1 MFKLSFI
8 YLGSFCF
15 ILSLL
20 SFFNIIYSYY
30 FDILYNIEVY
40 SYTLIISL
48 IFSSFFFIIK
58 KEIKKISIYEKII
71 AVISGYIILPLIISI
86 PYYFGLNYLS
96 FINSYFEA
104 VSGFTSTGF
113 SIFDNVKYLD
123 QSMLLWRSTSQWFG
137 GLYFLIS
144 ILFLID
150 IYDENYKKILTNFI
164 SLNLGEIVKQ
174 SIKILLVYTIITFFI
189 FIIYNIIN
197 LRAFDAFNLSLTVIS
212 SGGFLIVNDLNEIF
226 QSNFQIYVFSLTM
239 LISFFGILLPY
250 NILFVKKKELLV
262 FTEDYYLLIYLSFL
276 IGLFFVFFNQENNF
290 AITLFSVI
298 SSISN
303 IGFSFDFYRQDNFL
317 FLILII
323 IGGSLV
329 STSSGLRFLKIYLLT
344 KFSINELLSHS
355 KPKHV
360 LLNKVLFSNAKID
373 WNDINKYFFTIIIFI
388 LSLTLLI
395 FLLTIFNIEFEEA
408 FKLGI
413 LTLMNTVNSNLHG
426 LESLSFS
433 EFSFSLKFILII
445 FMIIGRI
452 EFISILILIKKF
464 VFKN

>member
-1 MFKLSFI
+1 M
-8 YLGSFCF
+8 
-15 ILSLL
+15 SLDI
-20 SFFNIIYSYY
+20 FF
-30 FDILYNIEVY
+30 
-40 SYTLIISL
+40 
-48 IFSSFFFIIK
+48 
-58 KEIKKISIYEKII
+58 
-71 AVISGYIILPLIISI
+71 
-86 PYYFGLNYLS
+86 
-96 FINSYFEA
+96 
-104 VSGFTSTGF
+104 
-113 SIFDNVKYLD
+113 
-123 QSMLLWRSTSQWFG
+123 
-137 GLYFLIS
+137 
-144 ILFLID
+144 
-150 IYDENYKKILTNFI
+150 
-164 SLNLGEIVKQ
+164 
-174 SIKILLVYTIITFFI
+174 
-189 FIIYNIIN
+189 
-197 LRAFDAFNLSLTVIS
+197 
-212 SGGFLIVNDLNEIF
+212 
-226 QSNFQIYVFSLTM
+226 
-239 LISFFGILLPY
+239 
-250 NILFVKKKELLV
+250 
-262 FTEDYYLLIYLSFL
+262 
-276 IGLFFVFFNQENNF
+276 LFFVFFNQENNF

-426 LESLSFS
+426 LESLSFA
-433 EFSFSLKFILII
+433 EFSISLKFILII

-464 VFKN
+464 VIKT

>member
-1 MFKLSFI
+1 
-8 YLGSFCF
+8 
-15 ILSLL
+15 
-20 SFFNIIYSYY
+20 
-30 FDILYNIEVY
+30 
-40 SYTLIISL
+40 
-48 IFSSFFFIIK
+48 
-58 KEIKKISIYEKII
+58 
-71 AVISGYIILPLIISI
+71 
-86 PYYFGLNYLS
+86 
-96 FINSYFEA
+96 
-104 VSGFTSTGF
+104 
-113 SIFDNVKYLD
+113 
-123 QSMLLWRSTSQWFG
+123 MLLWRSTSQWFG

-174 SIKILLVYTIITFFI
+174 SIKIILVYTIITFFI

-276 IGLFFVFFNQENNF
+276 IGLFFVFFNQEKNF

-303 IGFSFDFYRQDNFL
+303 IGFSFDFYRQDDFL

-395 FLLTIFNIEFEEA
+395 FLLTFFKIEFEEA

-426 LESLSFS
+426 LESLSFA